1 MIGQIFSDNGKLNI
15 KKFRIIFSFLLILF
29 YIIVEILSYYK
40 MNILINFFNFF
51 ELFIFFNIFTQ
62 RLNDIGK
69 YHLLLNIN
77 LFITIIVLIQLF
89 IIDLEKEY
97 CFEILLIGFTKASFI
112 LTIFLLVICI
122 FVKPVNLKRD

>member
-1 MIGQIFSDNGKLNI
+1 MIGLLFSDNEKINI
-15 KKFRIIFSFLLILF
+15 KDFRIIFFSLLFLF
-29 YIIVEILSYYK
+29 YITD
-40 MNILINFFNFF
+40 NILLNYKLFIISNFFNFF
-51 ELFIFFNIFTQ
+51 ELYIFFNIFSQ

-97 CFEILLIGFTKASFI
+97 CFEVLLIGFTKASFI
-112 LTIFLLVICI
+112 LTIFLVVICT
-122 FVKPVNLKRD
+122 FVKPVILKGE